1 MAKTQT
7 KPQPVK
13 FRAYGYSMFA
23 ENETGSTARELY
35 AIAIYDEAGIIATM
49 SADELKKHTS
59 DEPARVCL
67 SIVWKTKPAPDYS
80 EPRAHFIACT
90 VAFQRKYVLLI
101 PSKAV
106 TITSTSDRPARYMN
120 GTSRTF
126 TVEELPAPFKAFAA
140 HPFNRHA
147 AIKALEDLTRD
158 QYHILT
164 IDSINTPR
172 AQARIN
178 EFVELLTNYRD
189 EAARIYST
197 SDEEYARECGINT
210 ARYYWDSDYNA
221 ARRIKKEPPSA

>member
-1 MAKTQT
+1 MAKTQP

-13 FRAYGYSMFA
+13 FRAYGYGMYA

-35 AIAIYDEAGIIATM
+35 ALAIYDEAGIIATM

-67 SIVWKTKPAPDYS
+67 PIVWKTKQAPDYS

-101 PSKAV
+101 PAQSV

-120 GTSRTF
+120 GIHRTF
-126 TVEELPAPFKAFAA
+126 TVEEFPAPFKAFAA
-140 HPFNRHA
+140 HPFNCHA
-147 AIKALEDLTRD
+147 AIEALEDLTRD

-164 IDSINTPR
+164 IDEINTPS

-189 EAARIYST
+189 EAARLYSI
-197 SDEEYARECGINT
+197 SDEEYAQECSIDT

-221 ARRIKKEPPSA
+221 AHRIEKEPPSA